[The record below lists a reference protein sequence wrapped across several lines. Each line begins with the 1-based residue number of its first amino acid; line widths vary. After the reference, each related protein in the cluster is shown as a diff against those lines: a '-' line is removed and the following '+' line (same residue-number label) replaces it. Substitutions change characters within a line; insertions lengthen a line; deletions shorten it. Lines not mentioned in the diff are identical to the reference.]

1 MAQTPAEQRTWR
13 AVLRERGQ
21 RLTPQ
26 RELVLAAV
34 DELGHGTPE
43 EIHTEVSRHVPAV
56 NISTVYR
63 NLALLEELGVVRVV
77 HLGDRIPTYHSIAL
91 PAHVHLTCAGCDRV
105 IDASPREFRELAAD
119 LARTYDFQ
127 VDLTRL
133 VIPGRCRD
141 CREPVP
147 EQSQAAEPA

>member
-1 MAQTPAEQRTWR
+1 MAEQAAGTPGWR

-34 DELGHGTPE
+34 DRLGHGTPE
-43 EIHTEVSRHVPAV
+43 EVHAEVSREAPAV

-77 HLGDRIPTYHSIAL
+77 HLGERIPTYHSLTL
-91 PAHVHLTCAGCDRV
+91 PAHVHLTCVVCQRVLDADPGEFAGL
-105 IDASPREFRELAAD
+105 AAELA
-119 LARTYDFQ
+119 REHDFELD
-127 VDLTRL
+127 VGRL
-133 VIPGRCRD
+133 VLPGRCTN
-141 CREPVP
+141 CREDAHRAHPTEV
-147 EQSQAAEPA
+147 SG